1 MASRQCVRCGE
12 VLPEDGGPADV
23 LCHACRSDLRE
34 VIVSE
39 VAEHLDDR
47 ERRLI
52 VHDALDEMYE
62 CHTDDDLLTEAQEL
76 GLLDDDTEEEE
87 GEEAPHA

>member
-23 LCHACRSDLRE
+23 LCHACRSDLRGA
-34 VIVSE
+34 IVSE

-47 ERRLI
+47 ERHRI
-52 VHDALDEMYE
+52 VRDALDEMYE
-62 CHTDDDLLTEAQEL
+62 CHTDDDLLTEAREL
-76 GLLDDDTEEEE
+76 GLLDTDTEDEEEE
-87 GEEAPHA
+87 SHA